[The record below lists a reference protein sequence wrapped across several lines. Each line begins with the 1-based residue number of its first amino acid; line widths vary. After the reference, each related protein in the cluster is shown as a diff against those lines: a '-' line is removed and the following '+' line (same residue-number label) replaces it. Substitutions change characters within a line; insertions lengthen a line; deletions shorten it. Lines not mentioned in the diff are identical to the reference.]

1 MTKAIKPIIGKRE
14 NIPIENKPIEK
25 SILKQDEFKSINIMG
40 NIDRVMIA
48 WDQYSNITHRKRNA
62 VPYVQ
67 TKIPDKSWSPGYI
80 RSLRSY
86 GTRLKDAGVYEQALQ
101 EDWDFVKISNYFRRN
116 KQIKQKETIK
126 AEESKPVVE
135 AEPDV
140 YKDYIKKIRPWER

>member
-1 MTKAIKPIIGKRE
+1 MKAIKPTIGKRE
-14 NIPIENKPIEK
+14 DINKPIEK
-25 SILKQDEFKSINIMG
+25 SISKQDEFKSINIMG

-86 GTRLKDAGVYEQALQ
+86 GTRLKDAGIYEQALH

-116 KQIKQKETIK
+116 KQKETTKVEEPKPIV
-126 AEESKPVVE
+126 ESKTVVE

>member
-1 MTKAIKPIIGKRE
+1 MVKATKPTFGKRE
-14 NIPIENKPIEK
+14 DIEINKPIEK

-48 WDQYSNITHRKRNA
+48 WDQYSNITHRTRNA
-62 VPYVQ
+62 TSYVQ
-67 TKIPDKSWSPGYI
+67 SKIPDKNWTPGYI

-86 GTRLKDAGVYEQALQ
+86 GTRLKDAGVYEKAMH
-101 EDWDFVKISNYFRRN
+101 EDWDFVTISNYFRRN

-126 AEESKPVVE
+126 SEESKPVVE
-135 AEPDV
+135 EPDA